1 MRVVLDTN
9 VLVSALIGKGK
20 PAKFFRNVLQKRIEL
35 LTSKPILDEFV
46 EVIARPKFLDYVGE
60 SEVKGFLQLIVDVS
74 AVVDVRSKFNVIA
87 DRSDNSILATAY
99 DGKADYIVS
108 GDKHLLKLREF
119 RRIKIV
125 TVGQMLEILK
135 LES

>member
-1 MRVVLDTN
+1 
-9 VLVSALIGKGK
+9 
-20 PAKFFRNVLQKRIEL
+20 
-35 LTSKPILDEFV
+35 LDEFV

-60 SEVKGFLQLIVDVS
+60 SEVKDFLQLIVDVS
-74 AVVDVRSKFNVIA
+74 TVVDVRSKFNVIA

-108 GDKHLLKLREF
+108 GDKHLLNLREF
-119 RRIKIV
+119 RKIKIV
-125 TVGQMLEILK
+125 TVDQMLKILK

>member
-1 MRVVLDTN
+1 MRVALDTN

-20 PAKFFRNVLQKRIEL
+20 PTKFVRNVLQKRIEL

-46 EVIARPKFLDYVGE
+46 EVIARPKFLDYVDE
-60 SEVKGFLQLIVDVS
+60 SEVKDFLQLIVDVS
-74 AVVDVRSKFNVIA
+74 TVVDVRSKFNVIA

-108 GDKHLLKLREF
+108 GDKHLLNLREF

-125 TVGQMLEILK
+125 TVDQMLKILK